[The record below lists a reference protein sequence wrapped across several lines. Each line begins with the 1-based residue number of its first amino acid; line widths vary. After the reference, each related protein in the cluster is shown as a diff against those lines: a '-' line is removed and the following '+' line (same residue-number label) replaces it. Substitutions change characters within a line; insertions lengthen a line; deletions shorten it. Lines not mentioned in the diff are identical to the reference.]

1 MNDYRVTHIVL
12 IHEVLCARLEIG
24 KLNMYTVSNIDFMP
38 EQVWV
43 IQEAKVINYY
53 NLDYNYTLKTD
64 AQLWEN

>member
-1 MNDYRVTHIVL
+1 
-12 IHEVLCARLEIG
+12 
-24 KLNMYTVSNIDFMP
+24 MP